1 MADANTITL
10 KINGSEVEVEKG
22 STVLDAIR
30 AAGIYVPTLCYHPN
44 LIPHGAC
51 RLCIVEIEGVK
62 GFPTSCTTPAED
74 GMVVYTDTE
83 RVKELRKEILSLIL
97 EFHPHECI
105 MCPQREGCSRT
116 QCSSNVPEDERCCPV
131 FDVCEFRKVVEYVGI
146 KEGTPKY
153 IPRKIPQIEEP
164 FFIRDPELCIVC
176 GRCVRV
182 CQDVIGAS
190 VLEFVYKSSDITVST
205 AYNLPLAE
213 VGCRFDG
220 CCVEVC
226 PTGAL
231 RDKTRRW
238 DAPPCNV
245 ACPLGYTPS
254 KMVNLTSKKK
264 FEDASSIL
272 NKAALAR
279 IVSYICQAP
288 CERDCRRGVLNEPI
302 SIRAIERF
310 LLDNYKAELP
320 MKMPDKGKKVAVVGS
335 GPAGLSAAYWLAL
348 LGYAVTIFE
357 AESEIGGGLRFI
369 PGFKLPQSIVK
380 EEIEKIASLGVEFKT
395 NTRISNLDD
404 LKEYDA
410 ILLTIG
416 KQRSDD
422 TDLRTVISEAISG
435 KELGFKKVA
444 LIGGVMS
451 LDTARTLVRLGVE
464 AILISDKSNLHLDE
478 LREAE
483 SEGVKI
489 YEGDAKDVKINEVEG
504 GYEVVVNGDTIKV
517 DKVISERFLVDEE
530 LGLRVKDGLLV
541 TKQNLETSQRGVFAA
556 GSAVLDEFSVAR
568 SIATARRAVE
578 EIDKYL
584 GGNGF
589 ASETSEEG
597 PDFWLGR
604 IENFAKLER
613 VKMPLSEKGG
623 FELVELGY
631 GNEEAATEA
640 IRCLRCG
647 LRLKLE
653 SPPLPPEE
661 FMELTEENI
670 ATVPEVEG
678 VVRLFDEEKNII
690 FIKGTED
697 MKSLLEEYLQDPE
710 AKYFT
715 YEEDKMF
722 TKRESEL
729 IQEFLQ
735 KHGRMPKYNDE
746 LEDLF

>member
-1 MADANTITL
+1 MISL
-10 KINGSEVEVEKG
+10 KINGIEVKVEEG

-30 AAGIYVPTLCYHPN
+30 AAGIYIPTLCYHPN
-44 LIPHGAC
+44 LPSHGAC

-74 GMVVYTDTE
+74 GMVVYTETE
-83 RVKELRKEILSLIL
+83 RLKELRKEILSLML
-97 EFHPHECI
+97 EQHPHECI
-105 MCPQREGCSRT
+105 ICPQREGCSRT
-116 QCSSNVPEDERCCPV
+116 QCSSNVPENERCCPI

-238 DAPPCNV
+238 DAPPCN
-245 ACPLGYTPS
+245 ASCPLGYIPS
-254 KMVNLTSKKK
+254 KMVNLTSKGEFKK
-264 FEDASSIL
+264 GAEIL
-272 NKAALAR
+272 TTALAR

-288 CERDCRRGVLNEPI
+288 CEKDCRRGVLNEPI

-310 LLDNYKAELP
+310 LLDNYRTDLP
-320 MKMPDKGKKVAVVGS
+320 SKMPDKGKKVAVVGS

-348 LGYAVTIFE
+348 LGYSVTVFE
-357 AESEIGGGLRFI
+357 ANSEIGGGLRFI
-369 PGFKLPQSIVK
+369 PEFKLPRSIVK
-380 EEIEKIASLGVEFKT
+380 EEIEKIATLGVEFKT
-395 NTRISNLDD
+395 NVRIDNLDN

-416 KQRSDD
+416 RQKSEDI
-422 TDLRTVISEAISG
+422 DLRTIISEAISG
-435 KELGFKKVA
+435 KKLEFKRVA

-464 AILISDKSNLHLDE
+464 AILITDRSNLHLDE
-478 LREAE
+478 LEEAE

-489 YEGDAKDVKINEVEG
+489 YEGEAKINEVEG
-504 GYEVVVNGDTIKV
+504 GYEVLVNGKRILV
-517 DKVISERFLVDEE
+517 DKVVSEKYLVDEE
-530 LGLRVKDGLLV
+530 FGLKVKDGLLV
-541 TKQNLETSQRGVFAA
+541 TKQNLETYRKGVFAA
-556 GSAVLDEFSVAR
+556 GSAILEGFSVAR
-568 SIATARRAVE
+568 SIATARKAVE
-578 EIDKYL
+578 EIDRYL
-584 GGNGF
+584 GGDGF
-589 ASETSEEG
+589 TEHYPSEDES
-597 PDFWLGR
+597 DFWLGR
-604 IENFAKLER
+604 IENFAKLQR
-613 VKMPLSEKGG
+613 VRMPVSKRKD

-631 GNEEAATEA
+631 GEKEARSEA
-640 IRCLRCG
+640 VRCLRCD

-661 FMELTEENI
+661 FIELTVENI
-670 ATVPEVEG
+670 ASVPETEG
-678 VVRLFDEEKNII
+678 VIRLLDEEKNII

-697 MKSLLEEYLQDPE
+697 IKSLLEEYLQDPE